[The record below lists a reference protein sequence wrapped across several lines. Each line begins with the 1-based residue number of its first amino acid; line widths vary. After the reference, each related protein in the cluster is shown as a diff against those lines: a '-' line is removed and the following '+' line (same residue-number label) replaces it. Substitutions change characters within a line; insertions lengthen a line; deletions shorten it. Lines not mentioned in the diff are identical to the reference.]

1 MMLASMAERKQPR
14 MPLACKGTKKKRN
27 TKRKDR
33 NLSLSFAFECVTDSL
48 DSCTDGRFGGGAFN
62 GEGIG

>member
-27 TKRKDR
+27 VKEKDR
-33 NLSLSFAFECVTDSL
+33 NLSQFPPYKYYNDNSLFLLILFNKTLSL
-48 DSCTDGRFGGGAFN
+48 GL
-62 GEGIG
+62 II